1 MEQPLKIGSWSVR
14 TIPAGWDVVPN
25 YGLRSAAE
33 NTFPST
39 VVLTEEKL
47 PEGMTLPGYVANSIE
62 IIRRLLPE
70 PKIKGPDPFSFP
82 EAEEAQQLAVAYESK
97 DDRSVVQRQIY
108 AGAAGVVGI
117 VTFTTIEEEM
127 SNVSGAFRA
136 IGSGLRFGEAL
147 PPGSQR

>member
-1 MEQPLKIGSWSVR
+1 MMEQPLKVGSWSVR
-14 TIPAGWDVVPN
+14 TIPPGWEVVPG
-25 YGLRSAAE
+25 YGLRSASE

-62 IIRRLLPE
+62 IMRRLLPE

-82 EAEEAQQLAVAYESK
+82 EAEEAQQLAVAYKSK

-117 VTFTTIEEEM
+117 VTFTTVEEEM

-136 IGSGLRFGEAL
+136 IGSGLRFG
-147 PPGSQR
+147 PGHAPSQP